1 METRRNKMNAAL
13 VERNCTD
20 CLLWALD
27 TARMPETEKV
37 AREPDLETALERQL
51 EQCERSF
58 GPNWKW

>member
-1 METRRNKMNAAL
+1 MNAAL

-37 AREPDLETALERQL
+37 TREPDLETALERQL